1 MRPRA
6 FIDLKRLVC
15 YNVDM
20 EKKDNRSFLR
30 SGLIIAAFA
39 ILLYTLLQ
47 RPAVLEGAVSWLWGV
62 FSPVIL
68 GMCFAFVMNVALTY
82 VENGLTF
89 ISRGRLK
96 KGLLRALGIF
106 LTILLLLGVIVLLL
120 YGIIPAIGDM
130 VGQLVSYLPQETGV
144 SQWIEENLLKLGV
157 SEDAVS
163 GVVSQINNV
172 VDQLLE
178 FLKREY
184 LEIANVALSATTSIF
199 DALVS
204 FVVSLIFAIY
214 ILACKEQAGRF
225 CVDIM
230 HRFVKEKWCA
240 RIVEV
245 CHLSFDSF
253 SAFVK
258 GQLLEAGILGM
269 LCFIGMV
276 IFGFPNAG
284 VVSLLIGVTALIPIF
299 GAWIGAGI
307 SALLILIVSP
317 VKALLFLAFILV
329 LQQLEGNLIYPRVV
343 GQSMGMPGII
353 VLAAVTLGGNIAGIV
368 GMLLGVPI
376 CAVLYTLLKQAV
388 YGKKSVAETK

>member
-1 MRPRA
+1 M
-6 FIDLKRLVC
+6 
-15 YNVDM
+15 DM
-20 EKKDNRSFLR
+20 EKKDNRGHLR

-62 FSPVIL
+62 FSPVIM
-68 GMCFAFVMNVALTY
+68 GMCFAFVMNVGLTY
-82 VENGLTF
+82 VEKGLAF
-89 ISRGRLK
+89 ISRGKLK
-96 KGLLRALGIF
+96 KALLRGLGIF
-106 LTILLLLGVIVLLL
+106 LTILLLFGVIVLLL

-130 VGQLVSYLPQETGV
+130 VSQLVSYLPQETSV
-144 SQWIEENLLKLGV
+144 SQWIEEKLMLLGV
-157 SEDAVS
+157 PADTVS
-163 GVVSQINNV
+163 SVVVQINNV
-172 VDQLLE
+172 VDQLLD

-184 LEIANVALSATTSIF
+184 LEIANAALDATTSIF
-199 DALVS
+199 DALMS

-214 ILACKEQAGRF
+214 ILACKEKAGRF
-225 CVDIM
+225 CVDVM

-245 CHLSFDSF
+245 CHFSFDSF

-258 GQLLEAGILGM
+258 GQLLEAAILGV

-276 IFGFPNAG
+276 IFGFPNAA

-317 VKALLFLAFILV
+317 IKALLFLVFILV

-343 GQSMGMPGII
+343 GQSMGLPGII
-353 VLAAVTLGGNIAGIV
+353 VLAAVTLGGNIAGIA

-376 CAVLYTLLKQAV
+376 CAVLYTLLRQEV
-388 YGKKSVAETK
+388 YGKKNVAGTK

>member
-1 MRPRA
+1 
-6 FIDLKRLVC
+6 
-15 YNVDM
+15 M
-20 EKKDNRSFLR
+20 EKKDNRGHLR

-62 FSPVIL
+62 FSPVIM
-68 GMCFAFVMNVALTY
+68 GMCFAFVMNVGLTY
-82 VENGLTF
+82 VEKGLAF
-89 ISRGRLK
+89 ISRGKLK
-96 KGLLRALGIF
+96 KALLRGLGIF
-106 LTILLLLGVIVLLL
+106 LTILLLFGVIVLLL

-130 VGQLVSYLPQETGV
+130 VSQLVSYLPQETSV
-144 SQWIEENLLKLGV
+144 SQWIEEKLMLLGV
-157 SEDAVS
+157 PADTVS
-163 GVVSQINNV
+163 SVVVQINNV
-172 VDQLLE
+172 VDQLLD

-184 LEIANVALSATTSIF
+184 LEIANAALDATTSIF
-199 DALVS
+199 DALMS

-214 ILACKEQAGRF
+214 ILACKEKAGRF
-225 CVDIM
+225 CVDVM

-245 CHLSFDSF
+245 CHFSFDSF

-258 GQLLEAGILGM
+258 GQLLEAAILGV

-276 IFGFPNAG
+276 IFGFPNAA

-317 VKALLFLAFILV
+317 IKALLFLVFILV

-343 GQSMGMPGII
+343 GQSMGLPGII
-353 VLAAVTLGGNIAGIV
+353 VLAAVTLGGNIAGIA

-376 CAVLYTLLKQAV
+376 CAVLYTLLRQEV
-388 YGKKSVAETK
+388 YGKKSVAGTK

>member
-1 MRPRA
+1 M
-6 FIDLKRLVC
+6 FIDLMWQVC
-15 YNVDM
+15 YNVSM

-47 RPAVLEGAVSWLWGV
+47 RPAVLEGAVSWLWNV

-82 VENGLTF
+82 VEKGLTF

-96 KGLLRALGIF
+96 KVLLRTLGIF
-106 LTILLLLGVIVLLL
+106 ITILLLFGVIVLLL

-130 VGQLVSYLPQETGV
+130 VGQLVSYLPQATGAT
-144 SQWIEENLLKLGV
+144 QWMEENLTELGM
-157 SEDAVS
+157 SEEAVS
-163 GVVSQINNV
+163 GIVSQLNNV

-199 DALVS
+199 DALMS

-214 ILACKEQAGRF
+214 ILACKERAGRF
-225 CVDIM
+225 CVDVM
-230 HRFVKEKWCA
+230 HRFVKEKWCE

-245 CHLSFDSF
+245 CHLSFYSF

-258 GQLLEAGILGM
+258 GQLLEAGILGI

-276 IFGFPNAG
+276 IFGFPNAA

-317 VKALLFLAFILV
+317 IKALLFLAFILI

-353 VLAAVTLGGNIAGIV
+353 VLAAVTLGGNIAGIA

>member
-1 MRPRA
+1 M
-6 FIDLKRLVC
+6 
-15 YNVDM
+15 DM
-20 EKKDNRSFLR
+20 EKKDNRGHLR

-68 GMCFAFVMNVALTY
+68 GMCFAFVMNVGLTY
-82 VENGLTF
+82 VEKGLAF
-89 ISRGRLK
+89 ISRGKLK
-96 KGLLRALGIF
+96 KALLRGLGIF
-106 LTILLLLGVIVLLL
+106 LTILLLFGVIVLLL

-130 VGQLVSYLPQETGV
+130 VSQLVSYLPQETSV
-144 SQWIEENLLKLGV
+144 SQWIEEKLMILGV
-157 SEDAVS
+157 PADTVS
-163 GVVSQINNV
+163 SVVVQIN
-172 VDQLLE
+172 D
-178 FLKREY
+178 
-184 LEIANVALSATTSIF
+184 ATTSIF
-199 DALVS
+199 DALMS

-214 ILACKEQAGRF
+214 ILACKEKVGRF
-225 CVDIM
+225 CVDVM

-258 GQLLEAGILGM
+258 GQLLEAVILGV

-276 IFGFPNAG
+276 IFGFPNAA

-317 VKALLFLAFILV
+317 IKALLFLVFILV

-343 GQSMGMPGII
+343 GQSMGLPGII
-353 VLAAVTLGGNIAGIV
+353 VLAAVTLGGNIAGIA
-368 GMLLGVPI
+368 GMLLGVPV
-376 CAVLYTLLKQAV
+376 CAVLYTLLKQEV
-388 YGKKSVAETK
+388 YGKKSVAGTK

>member
-1 MRPRA
+1 M
-6 FIDLKRLVC
+6 
-15 YNVDM
+15 DM

-47 RPAVLEGAVSWLWGV
+47 RPAVLEGTVSWLWGV

-82 VENGLTF
+82 VENLLTR
-89 ISRGRLK
+89 ISRGRIK

-106 LTILLLLGVIVLLL
+106 ITIVLLLGVVLLLL

-130 VGQLVSYLPQETGV
+130 VGQLVSYLPQESGV
-144 SQWIEENLLKLGV
+144 FQWVEENLLKLGV
-157 SEDAVS
+157 DEAAVS
-163 GVVSQINNV
+163 NIMQQINSV

-184 LEIANVALSATTSIF
+184 LEIANAALSATTSIF

-204 FVVSLIFAIY
+204 FLLSLIFAIY
-214 ILACKEQAGRF
+214 ILASKEQVGRF
-225 CVDIM
+225 CVDVM

-240 RIVEV
+240 HIVNV
-245 CHLSFDSF
+245 CHLSYESF

-258 GQLLEAGILGM
+258 GQLLEAVILGV

-276 IFGFPNAG
+276 LFGFPNAG

-317 VKALLFLAFILV
+317 VKALLFLIFILV
-329 LQQLEGNLIYPRVV
+329 LQELEGNLIYPRVV

-368 GMLLGVPI
+368 GMLLGVPV

-388 YGKKSVAETK
+388 YGKKNAEENG

>member
-1 MRPRA
+1 M
-6 FIDLKRLVC
+6 
-15 YNVDM
+15 
-20 EKKDNRSFLR
+20 R

-82 VENGLTF
+82 VENGLTL

-96 KGLLRALGIF
+96 KGLLRTLGIF
-106 LTILLLLGVIVLLL
+106 LTILLLSGVIVLLL

-172 VDQLLE
+172 VDQLLG

-225 CVDIM
+225 CVDVM

-353 VLAAVTLGGNIAGIV
+353 VLAAVTLGGNIAGIA

>member
-1 MRPRA
+1 M
-6 FIDLKRLVC
+6 
-15 YNVDM
+15 
-20 EKKDNRSFLR
+20 R
-30 SGLIIAAFA
+30 SGLIIAAFS

-47 RPAVLEGAVSWLWGV
+47 RPAVIESAVSWLWGV
-62 FSPVIL
+62 FSQVIL

-82 VENGLTF
+82 VENGLKR

-96 KGLLRALGIF
+96 NGLLRALGIF
-106 LTILLLLGVIVLLL
+106 FTILLLLGVIVLLL

-130 VGQLVSYLPQETGV
+130 IGQLVSYLPQEMGV
-144 SQWIEENLLKLGV
+144 SQWIEETLVKMGAP
-157 SEDAVS
+157 EETAA
-163 GVVSQINNV
+163 GIVSQINNAL
-172 VDQLLE
+172 DQLLQ

-184 LEIANVALSATTSIF
+184 LEIANAALSATTSVF

-204 FVVSLIFAIY
+204 LLVSLIFAIY

-225 CVDIM
+225 CVDVM

-253 SAFVK
+253 SSFVK
-258 GQLLEAGILGM
+258 GQLLEAVILGV

-284 VVSLLIGVTALIPIF
+284 VVSLLIGVTALVPIF

-317 VKALLFLAFILV
+317 VKALLFLVFILI
-329 LQQLEGNLIYPRVV
+329 LQELEGNLIYPRVV

-388 YGKKSVAETK
+388 YGKKDAAGTR